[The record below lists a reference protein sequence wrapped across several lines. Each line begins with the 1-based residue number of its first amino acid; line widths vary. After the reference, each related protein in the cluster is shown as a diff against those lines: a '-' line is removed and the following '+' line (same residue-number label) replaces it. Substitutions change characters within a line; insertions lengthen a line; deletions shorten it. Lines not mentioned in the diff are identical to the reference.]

1 MSQLSKS
8 LEKRIQELTASID
21 AQKTELA
28 AYQRVLHMEM
38 TKSGAPV
45 ASAAH
50 EAPEEALPPI
60 PATPAEA
67 MEEESA
73 PPAPAA
79 ATPSSVQYKGNKTNM
94 VAEIVGSYGIE
105 GATPKEVD
113 AIFTAQNV
121 PKSKNLIYNTLSYL
135 VAHNRLVRREGK
147 YYLASGP
154 FPAKRRGPKPG
165 KKKAAKTAAPSKRRL
180 SPEGLERIREAL
192 KKRWADKKAAA
203 EAAVGKRAGTKTAAK
218 KK

>member
-28 AYQRVLHMEM
+28 AYQRVLHMELG
-38 TKSGAPV
+38 KSGAP
-45 ASAAH
+45 AELAFEAY
-50 EAPEEALPPI
+50 EAPEEAF
-60 PATPAEA
+60 TPTLTIVEV

-73 PPAPAA
+73 PPAAA
-79 ATPSSVQYKGNKTNM
+79 STPSSVQYKGNKTNM
-94 VAEIVGSYGIE
+94 VAEIVGSYGME
-105 GATPKEVD
+105 GATPKDVD
-113 AIFTAQNV
+113 AIFTAQDV

-135 VAHNRLVRREGK
+135 VAHKRLVRREGK

-165 KKKAAKTAAPSKRRL
+165 KKKAAKTAAKSKRRL

-192 KKRWADKKAAA
+192 KKRWADKKAAE
-203 EAAVGKRAGTKTAAK
+203 EAAAGKRAATKTTAK